1 VSTRSEAIR
10 VGDVLSLERRPV
22 VVELDAEYEE
32 IGIRSFGRGIFHKDP
47 ITGVALGNKRVFQ
60 VEAGDLVMS
69 NVFAWEGAVAAAT
82 QAEAGKIG
90 SHRFMTFVPINA
102 RIDTSWAA
110 WFFQS
115 EPGLELI
122 RKASPGSAGRNRTLA
137 IKRFEALDI
146 SLPPIEEQR
155 RTANRLDQVSAC
167 SRKLARC
174 SAHAASLT
182 EALAASVSARP
193 DLSESARHSAGW
205 RRTNLGSVMRAVT
218 DRIDVEPAG
227 SYPNLGIYSFGRG
240 LFAKPNIEGGATS
253 ANALNRVH
261 TGQFIYSRLFAFE
274 GSYGFVSP
282 EFDQYFVSNEFPTF
296 DTDSERL
303 EAQWLAN
310 FLKAPDRWAELASS
324 SRGLGV
330 RRQRVSIESVLA
342 YEVWLPPIE
351 QQRAMVQ
358 LVDRLE
364 HGASRAQAGAWIGS
378 LAPAALN
385 EAVAGIA
392 HS

>member
-1 VSTRSEAIR
+1 MPDPMMVRL
-10 VGDVLSLERRPV
+10 GDVLALERDEVVLQPEEAYRP
-22 VVELDAEYEE
+22 A
-32 IGIRSFGRGIFHKDP
+32 GIYSFGKGVFEREPIRGADTKYSSLFRLHTNDFVLSRLN
-47 ITGVALGNKRVFQ
+47 G
-60 VEAGDLVMS
+60 
-69 NVFAWEGAVAAAT
+69 WEGAVDVVSSEFDGCLVSSEYPTFTVDVSRADPRFLRWIARWPRFWD
-82 QAEAGKIG
+82 QLVPRG
-90 SHRFMTFVPINA
+90 SMVRRKRV
-102 RIDTSWAA
+102 
-110 WFFQS
+110 QS
-115 EPGLELI
+115 AQLLEVEI
-122 RKASPGSAGRNRTLA
+122 P
-137 IKRFEALDI
+137 
-146 SLPPIEEQR
+146 LPPIEEQQR
-155 RTANRLDQVSAC
+155 IAKRLDQVRAC
-167 SRKLARC
+167 SRNLARC
-174 SAHAASLT
+174 SARAASLA
-182 EALAASVSARP
+182 EALGVSVSARP
-193 DLSESARHSAGW
+193 DLSESARYSAGW

-240 LFAKPNIEGGATS
+240 LFAKPDIEGGATS

-358 LVDRLE
+358 LVNRLE
-364 HGASRAQAGAWIGS
+364 QGASRAQAGAWIGS

-385 EAVAGIA
+385 EAFAGIA